1 MPSTFFLPPLPPP
14 FSANP
19 SSSFLRRLID
29 HFSLLLVLL
38 PSLLSFLSL
47 LLAPYFFL
55 LLRLCGSSYPHCAA
69 PVNPPPRQPALF
81 ARVYITRTVD
91 SPYITFSISLVR
103 SLLDFCSSC
112 SFSLFFFLFLCTF
125 VLLFLV
131 LREPRSRLIF
141 CRRNLSAAISAQ
153 PASQINDIG
162 YLNGCPKFRVE
173 HRGIG
178 WRCVCDVLVEFDF
191 LVFDG
196 RVLKRFI
203 LFSFEY
209 VIIRVSVKFWCFE
222 ISYRR
227 VRIHNGFDI
236 LLLKKWEDS

>member
-19 SSSFLRRLID
+19 FSSFLRRLID

-38 PSLLSFLSL
+38 PSLPSFLSFL
-47 LLAPYFFL
+47 LAPCFFL
-55 LLRLCGSSYPHCAA
+55 LLRLCGSSYPHSAA

-81 ARVYITRTVD
+81 ARVYITRAVD

-103 SLLDFCSSC
+103 SSLDFSSSC
-112 SFSLFFFLFLCTF
+112 SFFLLFFFLFLCTL

-153 PASQINDIG
+153 PARQINAIG
-162 YLNGCPKFRVE
+162 YLNGCPKFRA
-173 HRGIG
+173 GI
-178 WRCVCDVLVEFDF
+178 E
-191 LVFDG
+191 
-196 RVLKRFI
+196 K
-203 LFSFEY
+203 
-209 VIIRVSVKFWCFE
+209 
-222 ISYRR
+222 
-227 VRIHNGFDI
+227 
-236 LLLKKWEDS
+236 

>member
-19 SSSFLRRLID
+19 FSSFLCRLID

-38 PSLLSFLSL
+38 PSLLSFLPL
-47 LLAPYFFL
+47 LLASCFFL
-55 LLRLCGSSYPHCAA
+55 LLRLCGSSYPHSAA
-69 PVNPPPRQPALF
+69 PVKPPPRQPALF

-112 SFSLFFFLFLCTF
+112 SFFLFFFLFLCTL

-153 PASQINDIG
+153 PARQINAIG
-162 YLNGCPKFRVE
+162 YLNGCPKFRA
-173 HRGIG
+173 GI
-178 WRCVCDVLVEFDF
+178 E
-191 LVFDG
+191 
-196 RVLKRFI
+196 
-203 LFSFEY
+203 E
-209 VIIRVSVKFWCFE
+209 
-222 ISYRR
+222 
-227 VRIHNGFDI
+227 
-236 LLLKKWEDS
+236 

>member
-112 SFSLFFFLFLCTF
+112 SFSLFFFSFSLYF
-125 VLLFLV
+125 
-131 LREPRSRLIF
+131 RST
-141 CRRNLSAAISAQ
+141 LSRFTRTTVA
-153 PASQINDIG
+153 P
-162 YLNGCPKFRVE
+162 
-173 HRGIG
+173 
-178 WRCVCDVLVEFDF
+178 DF
-191 LVFDG
+191 LPQKFISGHKRATCEPNKRYRVF
-196 RVLKRFI
+196 K
-203 LFSFEY
+203 
-209 VIIRVSVKFWCFE
+209 RVSEVSGRASRNRLALCLRC
-222 ISYRR
+222 SC
-227 VRIHNGFDI
+227 
-236 LLLKKWEDS
+236 

>member
-47 LLAPYFFL
+47 LLAPCFFL
-55 LLRLCGSSYPHCAA
+55 LLRLCGSSYPHSAV

-112 SFSLFFFLFLCTF
+112 SFFLFFFFFF
-125 VLLFLV
+125 VLSFYSFSFYENHG
-131 LREPRSRLIF
+131 RAWF
-141 CRRNLSAAISAQ
+141 SAA
-153 PASQINDIG
+153 
-162 YLNGCPKFRVE
+162 
-173 HRGIG
+173 
-178 WRCVCDVLVEFDF
+178 
-191 LVFDG
+191 
-196 RVLKRFI
+196 
-203 LFSFEY
+203 
-209 VIIRVSVKFWCFE
+209 E
-222 ISYRR
+222 IYQRP
-227 VRIHNGFDI
+227 
-236 LLLKKWEDS
+236 